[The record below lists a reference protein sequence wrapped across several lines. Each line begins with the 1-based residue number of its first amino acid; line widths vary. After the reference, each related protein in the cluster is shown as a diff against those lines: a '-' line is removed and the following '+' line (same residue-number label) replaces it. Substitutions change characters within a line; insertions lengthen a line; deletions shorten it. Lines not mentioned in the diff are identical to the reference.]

1 MTFKE
6 LHAEAV
12 RECGQSE
19 IMLKQ
24 VLLNDANERADQEE
38 YKQDKFGTCMERGIT
53 LYMPYYD
60 SENPTHVK
68 YANLYGLTIANH
80 RSEIHS
86 EDSDDEIGVY
96 ESEVA
101 YRFEGQMGSKY
112 IEMATKSWWAG

>member
-24 VLLNDANERADQEE
+24 VLLNDANERAGQEE
-38 YKQDKFGTCMERGIT
+38 YKQDKFGTCMERGIV

-60 SENPTHVK
+60 SENLTHVK

-80 RSEIHS
+80 RSEIHV
-86 EDSDDEIGVY
+86 EDRKDEIEIYTG
-96 ESEVA
+96 EVITG
-101 YRFEGQMGSKY
+101 FEDGAERV
-112 IEMATKSWWAG
+112 EMAVKSWWLG